1 MTHFSRPRVLAVLPR
16 IIPSTIIGVIK
27 PLTSLHCQQRI
38 ELDLTLEYLV
48 TRRQVANANVIVF
61 CRNTSITPDSAFNWA
76 RELNKPIVYELD
88 DDLLDLPIDPATPEY
103 QTSTTR
109 ADQLRRY
116 LASATIVRV
125 YSEQLRQ
132 KILTLN
138 SNVVRITGPID
149 WTLIPQHSAPRT
161 SNKIRIVY
169 ATSRIEDTLADIFL
183 DAAEHLLDRFP
194 NRVELV
200 FWGYHPAR
208 LAKHPAVQFR
218 NFVTNYDRFFSQ
230 FARAGFDIGLAPL
243 PNTDFYLSK
252 SNNKFREY
260 ASCGIA
266 GIYSNVS
273 VYSDCVQDGKTGLLV
288 ANTSDDWFNAMARLV
303 QDNELRAQIQNQ
315 ARSYAQ
321 THYQQSAF
329 CDVWLEHINLALVQK
344 NSASVSSATPSNQSQ
359 PSTTSPSKIF
369 WKIPHL
375 VMRFFSSIRS
385 RGLGQSLVMA
395 RWTLNDLTL
404 FRWKWFKRC

>member
-1 MTHFSRPRVLAVLPR
+1 MTNSSRPRVLAVLPR

-48 TRRQVANANVIVF
+48 TRRQVANAHAVIF
-61 CRNTSITPDSAFNWA
+61 CRNTSITHDSAFNWA

-88 DDLLDLPIDPATPEY
+88 DDLLDLPLDPATSEY
-103 QTSTTR
+103 QTNASR

-116 LASATIVRV
+116 LASATLVRV

-138 SNVVRITGPID
+138 SNVVCITGPID
-149 WTLIPQHSAPRT
+149 WTLIPPHSAPRAN
-161 SNKIRIVY
+161 NKIQIVY

-183 DAAEHLLDRFP
+183 DATEHLLDQYSK
-194 NRVELV
+194 RVELV

-208 LAKHPAVQFR
+208 LAKHPAVRFR
-218 NFVTNYDRFFSQ
+218 NFVTDYDRFFSQ
-230 FARAGFDIGLAPL
+230 FARARFDIGLAPL

-288 ANTSDDWFNAMARLV
+288 ANTSDEWFNAMARLV

-321 THYQQSAF
+321 IHYQQSLF
-329 CDVWLEHINLALVQK
+329 CDVWLEHINLALLQK
-344 NSASVSSATPSNQSQ
+344 HTTPVSFAMPSTLAHPNTPSR
-359 PSTTSPSKIF
+359 SKIF
-369 WKIPHL
+369 LKIPHL
-375 VMRFFSSIRS
+375 VMRFFASIRS
-385 RGLGQSLVMA
+385 RGLGQSLAMA
-395 RWTLNDLTL
+395 RWTLNDLSL